1 MGRFR
6 RLMANLRGRDLAVGD
21 IHGHFQRLQQCLDA
35 VGFDPAVDRL
45 FSVGDLV
52 DRGPDNEAALQWLAQ
67 PWFHA
72 VQGNHEALAITRVRG
87 GRLDLEMYRAAG
99 GSWFLDLP
107 RAEQLRYVE
116 RFEQLPIAIEV
127 ESAAGLVG
135 LLHADSPFADW
146 AVLRDWLELELDHDP
161 KVREVCQ
168 WSRRRLKVG
177 DTEPVQGLRALLVGH
192 TPVLEAKLLGNVW
205 HLDTG
210 GWASGHFTL
219 MDMRSLT
226 LLSPG
231 PGETAMPRPAAPA

>member
-1 MGRFR
+1 MARFR
-6 RLMANLRGRDLAVGD
+6 RLIANMRGRDLAVGD
-21 IHGHFQRLQQCLDA
+21 IHGHFQRLQQCLDG

-52 DRGPDNEAALQWLAQ
+52 DRGPDSEAALEWLAQ

-87 GRLDLEMYRAAG
+87 GRLDLDMYRAAG
-99 GSWFLDLP
+99 GGWFLDLP
-107 RAEQLRYVE
+107 RARQLRFVE

-135 LLHADSPFADW
+135 LLHADSPYADW
-146 AVLRDWLELELDHDP
+146 TVLRTWLELDDDP
-161 KVREVCQ
+161 KIREVCQ

-177 DTEPVQGLRALLVGH
+177 DTQPVQGLRALLVGH

-219 MDMRSLT
+219 MDMRT
-226 LLSPG
+226 LQLVSPR
-231 PGETAMPRPAAPA
+231 PGETTVPQPIAPA

>member
-6 RLMANLRGRDLAVGD
+6 RLMTNQRGRDLAVGD
-21 IHGHFQRLQQCLDA
+21 IHGHFGRLQQCLDA
-35 VGFDPAVDRL
+35 VGFDSRVDRL

-52 DRGPDNEAALQWLAQ
+52 DRGPESSRVLEWLAQ

-87 GRLDLEMYRAAG
+87 GRLDLGMYRDAG

-116 RFEQLPIAIEV
+116 CFEQLPIAIEV

-135 LLHADSPFADW
+135 LLHADSPFTDW
-146 AVLRDWLELELDHDP
+146 ALLRDWLELELDDDP

-168 WSRRRLKVG
+168 WSRRWLKVG

-192 TPVLEAKLLGNVW
+192 TPVPEAKLLGNVW

-219 MDMRSLT
+219 MDMRSLE
-226 LLSPG
+226 LLSPR
-231 PGETAMPRPAAPA
+231 PGETAMPPPVAPA

>member
-6 RLMANLRGRDLAVGD
+6 RLLANIRGRDLAVGD
-21 IHGHFQRLQQCLDA
+21 IHGHFQRLEQCLEA

-52 DRGPDNEAALQWLAQ
+52 DRGPHSEVVLEWLAQ

-87 GRLDLEMYRAAG
+87 GRLDLDMYRAAG

-107 RAEQLRYVE
+107 RAAQLRFAE

-146 AVLRDWLELELDHDP
+146 AVLRSWLELELDHDS

-168 WSRRRLKVG
+168 WSRRRLKEG
-177 DTEPVQGLRALLVGH
+177 DTQPVQGLRALLVGH
-192 TPVLEAKLLGNVW
+192 TPVLEAKLLGNVS

-219 MDMRSLT
+219 MDMRT
-226 LLSPG
+226 LQLVSPG
-231 PGETAMPRPAAPA
+231 PDAAPAPQPISPT

>member
-1 MGRFR
+1 MGSF
-6 RLMANLRGRDLAVGD
+6 GRKKPTAASG
-21 IHGHFQRLQQCLDA
+21 GDA
-35 VGFDPAVDRL
+35 VGFDPAIDRL

-52 DRGPDNEAALQWLAQ
+52 DRGPHSEAALEWLAR

-107 RAEQLRYVE
+107 RKAQLRFVE

-146 AVLRDWLELELDHDP
+146 AALR
-161 KVREVCQ
+161 
-168 WSRRRLKVG
+168 
-177 DTEPVQGLRALLVGH
+177 
-192 TPVLEAKLLGNVW
+192 
-205 HLDTG
+205 
-210 GWASGHFTL
+210 
-219 MDMRSLT
+219 
-226 LLSPG
+226 
-231 PGETAMPRPAAPA
+231 